1 MMGLA
6 VRVDGRLLCQLCV
19 DTLLPAEQQVVINRA
34 RALKGLPTTT
44 YKMTLEQAPEL
55 GLFTFTTA
63 AQMSIHRRSLR
74 GEMEFATP
82 PLPPPGAPSQVGR
95 MSSAHNLRGEAQVA
109 DREASG
115 TGRMVAVVAVVGAVA
130 LLAGLSCLLLPGT
143 SAAPATHGTT
153 TTTTTTSTA
162 PTPSAPVATASASGT
177 DATTDATSTST
188 STQTA
193 KTIPQRGDYPSEAL
207 AAWRAC
213 RDDRACPPELQTEI
227 ADEVS
232 AAVTRTL
239 DRVQAELDNS
249 ERVDALSLLANA
261 AIPSDQRFSELRA
274 RRDVLGTR
282 LRDSAIASASPA
294 ATADDASAT
303 ATTAA
308 TAMVVTT
315 TTPADATPATASATA
330 PATADDL
337 ATLPKFGDNATT
349 AATDV
354 TTPVFSGPT
363 GTAVPGRDDWTFA
376 VAELPPSPGAMLEG
390 SLLQRGTLKRIL
402 PAMSA
407 GTYQI
412 WIEASPTAGTD
423 TLTVTAGAAS
433 TTLVG
438 SALPASGGWIAV
450 GAPVPIED
458 GPLKISVTAV
468 GGPWRLG
475 RVHIAGSDQAPPTV
489 GIALSSPWSD
499 AKGPLPK
506 QQPETAGTT
515 PATTLSAPTATGAA
529 VVASAKKIMPWTPV
543 FQWPAGAKPVLP
555 TADSLLPSP
564 WPSGV
569 EPFHA
574 SQMFGSSGVM
584 TLKLKLSRA
593 RISGGGLVLALNR
606 GGHWERKQL
615 DATFEDGHT
624 AISLPPFKFA
634 DNNDWQTM
642 VITAPDLGSLAENCW
657 LTLADHDALGSDNG
671 FMLGAV
677 TTVTGGAPVAADL
690 GLLPAPL
697 LAKDVILSL
706 PWRHTLVD
714 MLNNAVGDGAR
725 KWTDPR
731 TFDPLRLRV
740 FSGDLADTANGP
752 AWAKAFAN
760 EMKDSYRTL
769 GHKDSGLM
777 ATMQMSPGWYEG
789 VQFNGTQPAID
800 NGCALVVVMPGA
812 LLTEAPS
819 SLEAW
824 WTDLAAKIAAGD
836 RGDHN
841 HRGGFLAVLVVGSA
855 IAQDDATRAGEAP
868 MWKRLVDRAALVGT
882 PVIDLR
888 PAQQVPPAKVT
899 GASARMLV
907 DGLRQLAYQI
917 DLTQK
922 MP

>member
-109 DREASG
+109 GREASG

-143 SAAPATHGTT
+143 SAAPATHGSTA
-153 TTTTTTSTA
+153 TSTA
-162 PTPSAPVATASASGT
+162 PTPSAPVATASSSGT
-177 DATTDATSTST
+177 ESPTTST

-227 ADEVS
+227 ADEVT

-282 LRDSAIASASPA
+282 LHDSAVASASAA
-294 ATADDASAT
+294 ATTDDASGP

-308 TAMVVTT
+308 DAVVVST
-315 TTPADATPATASATA
+315 TTPADATPATVAATVND
-330 PATADDL
+330 P
-337 ATLPKFGDNATT
+337 ATLPKFGDNATP
-349 AATDV
+349 AATDG
-354 TTPVFSGPT
+354 TTPGFTSLT
-363 GTAVPGRDDWTFA
+363 GTAPGRDDWTFA
-376 VAELPPSPGAMLEG
+376 VADLPPVPGAMLEG
-390 SLLQRGTLKRIL
+390 SMLQRGTLRRTV

-423 TLTVTAGAAS
+423 TLTVTTGPAS

-450 GAPVPIED
+450 GAPVSLED
-458 GPLKISVTAV
+458 GPLKVSVTAV

-475 RVHIAGSDQAPPTV
+475 RVHIAGSDQAPPAV
-489 GIALSSPWSD
+489 GVALASPWSD
-499 AKGPLPK
+499 AKGPTPK
-506 QQPETAGTT
+506 PPPETTGTAT
-515 PATTLSAPTATGAA
+515 TTTTLSTPTANATGAATTPTGAQGA
-529 VVASAKKIMPWTPV
+529 VVASAKKIMPWSPV

-555 TADSLLPSP
+555 VADSLLPSP

-574 SQMFGSSGVM
+574 SQVFGSSGVM
-584 TLKLKLSRA
+584 TLKLKLSRT
-593 RISGGGLVLALNR
+593 RIAGGGLVLALNR
-606 GGHWERKQL
+606 GGHWDRKQL

-624 AISLPPFKFA
+624 AISLPPFTFA

-642 VITAPDLGSLAENCW
+642 VITAPDLGGLAENCW

-677 TTVTGGAPVAADL
+677 TTVAGGAPVAADL

-706 PWRHTLVD
+706 PWRHSLID
-714 MLNNAVGDGAR
+714 MLNNAVGDGTR

-731 TFDPLRLRV
+731 SFDPLRLRV

-752 AWAKAFAN
+752 AWAKAFTN

-769 GHKDSGLM
+769 GHKDSGFM
-777 ATMQMSPGWYEG
+777 APMQMSPGWYEG
-789 VQFNGTQPAID
+789 VQFNGNQPAID

-812 LLTEAPS
+812 LLTQAPS

-836 RGDHN
+836 RGDHS

-855 IAQDDATRAGEAP
+855 LAQDDATRAGEAP
-868 MWKRLVDRAALVGT
+868 MWKRLIDRAGLVGT